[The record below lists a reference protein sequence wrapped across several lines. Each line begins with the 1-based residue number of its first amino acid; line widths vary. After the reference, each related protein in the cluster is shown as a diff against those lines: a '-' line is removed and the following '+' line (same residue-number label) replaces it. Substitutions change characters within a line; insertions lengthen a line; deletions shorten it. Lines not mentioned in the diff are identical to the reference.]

1 MLKSYPHF
9 HNFVYK
15 YINIYQTN
23 YLLTLKILN
32 DIMLLMR
39 TTEKQELK
47 KNIKRLGLF
56 LLIVFLPVCL
66 VCATLFYLNVPQGAN
81 IAILVVLLFILFFIY
96 LWICG
101 KIDQRKA
108 ERLKKKK
115 DPFSD

>member
-1 MLKSYPHF
+1 
-9 HNFVYK
+9 
-15 YINIYQTN
+15 
-23 YLLTLKILN
+23 
-32 DIMLLMR
+32 MR
-39 TTEKQELK
+39 TSEKQELK

-56 LLIVFLPVCL
+56 LLIVFLPVAM
-66 VCATLFYLNVPQGAN
+66 VCAILFYLNVPQGAN

-96 LWICG
+96 LWVCG